1 VVCGACVAMVQ
12 LVDGDGGVVVRSNGK
27 DGKDTTV
34 PWSKDVKEGTK

>member
-1 VVCGACVAMVQ
+1 MVE
-12 LVDGDGGVVVRSNGK
+12 VVRSNGKDGK